1 MDAVAIDTQRLRDWL
16 DRFHNTG
23 LTVVQVLP
31 DAWLLPVSHGGSTIV
46 SLDENYWLRFSPDVA
61 CQVDAA
67 LLPLLLQKTAEGQV
81 CCYGEIP
88 DAVDVDEQRP
98 WQHPL
103 VLIQPQWQACRI
115 NLLHGEF
122 SPRVASGG
130 AVKGGKAAMVAAGI
144 LSLSL
149 LLGPRMV
156 LAWMLVQEEN
166 HVQQEIVQ
174 VYQHYFPSLRQM
186 TNIRYHF
193 GQNMKKQR
201 KGVFLQLGE
210 LEKAKQLVPAME
222 IDLVEYD
229 GPQGTLTLSVSAQ
242 NPQALQEFVRQTN
255 EHFDFTLQP
264 VSKEAPYTAMIT
276 GKYK

>member
-1 MDAVAIDTQRLRDWL
+1 MDV
-16 DRFHNTG
+16 
-23 LTVVQVLP
+23 
-31 DAWLLPVSHGGSTIV
+31 
-46 SLDENYWLRFSPDVA
+46 
-61 CQVDAA
+61 
-67 LLPLLLQKTAEGQV
+67 
-81 CCYGEIP
+81 GE
-88 DAVDVDEQRP
+88 QQP

-122 SPRVASGG
+122 SARTVSGG
-130 AVKGGKAAMVAAGI
+130 AVKGIKAAVVAASI

-149 LLGPRMV
+149 LLGPRMAM
-156 LAWMLVQEEN
+156 AWVLVQQEN
-166 HVQQEIVQ
+166 QVQQEIVQ

-201 KGVFLQLGE
+201 KGIFLQLDE
-210 LEKAKQLVPAME
+210 LETAKQAVPALE
-222 IDLVEYD
+222 IDQVDYD
-229 GPQGTLTLSVSAQ
+229 GLQGTLTLSVSAQ
-242 NPQALQEFVRQTN
+242 NPQALQEFVHQTN